1 VRKLIPKE
9 WQVTKLAVDGALTS
23 GVLRQL
29 DQLPAQA
36 THLVISAGGNDAL
49 QEAHILEAPARS
61 VAEVLMHLAQIQD
74 RFRENYL
81 RMLDAAL
88 KRNLPAVMCTVY
100 DPRFPERDRRRLG
113 ALALSVINDV
123 ITRAAFSRGTDL
135 IDLRLL
141 FDDDADF
148 ANAIEPSVK
157 GGMKLAR
164 AIHGFASG
172 ARSQTRVL
180 R

>member
-1 VRKLIPKE
+1 MKCRP
-9 WQVTKLAVDGALTS
+9 D
-23 GVLRQL
+23 
-29 DQLPAQA
+29 A
-36 THLVISAGGNDAL
+36 THLLISAAGNDAL
-49 QEAHILEAPARS
+49 QEAHILDAPARS
-61 VAEVLMHLAQIQD
+61 VAEVLVHLAEIQD
-74 RFRENYL
+74 RFRENYG

-88 KRNLPAVMCTVY
+88 KRNLPTAVCTVY

-113 ALALSVINDV
+113 ALALSVINDA
-123 ITRAAFSRGTDL
+123 ITWEAFARGTDL

-164 AIHGFASG
+164 AIHDFASG
-172 ARSQTRVL
+172 ARGQTRVI

>member
-1 VRKLIPKE
+1 
-9 WQVTKLAVDGALTS
+9 
-23 GVLRQL
+23 
-29 DQLPAQA
+29 
-36 THLVISAGGNDAL
+36 
-49 QEAHILEAPARS
+49 
-61 VAEVLMHLAQIQD
+61 
-74 RFRENYL
+74 
-81 RMLDAAL
+81 
-88 KRNLPAVMCTVY
+88 
-100 DPRFPERDRRRLG
+100 
-113 ALALSVINDV
+113 LSVINDV

-164 AIHGFASG
+164 AIHHFASG
-172 ARSQTRVL
+172 APGQTRVL